1 MIDQIPWDVWLWLR
15 EGRLPPDEVV
25 KRVEQALQLQP
36 GSLSISPEVRKWHR
50 EIPTRSRAFARIRD
64 VGENP
69 SSPFAGA
76 VASLMFDRRML
87 VIPLAAATNLSRSM
101 LTKYLHNGVVPDD
114 LGITLRLEDAF
125 HVPRCTLAQH
135 VPPDARGRRMAEG
148 KLREARIR
156 FGEEFESKTDYPSRG
171 VEWIWRNTAEHAMCI
186 SEVAIELDMWIENVT
201 PWYSGVT
208 LPSKRMARRLELLFR
223 TVGLESLIADER
235 AEGNSARQRWKR
247 QVATRKKNYT
257 ATALKRKYD
266 RGEFTRNGPWSE
278 TRKLGPPAH
287 KGRRMKIRGRV
298 HLVFAGFVAAYEKQQ
313 SYIAFCYR
321 CNIAL
326 FRPNSSRP
334 LSGHHYHGSC
344 RFGNVGNDPKLA
356 ANVRFGRGRWPSGRS
371 IVYVI
376 EHEILEM
383 SHAEIARRHGLLT
396 FGNDE
401 GVRGAGREVV
411 KQAIKQARKYLPDT
425 LLWRDLFYGAGSR
438 SSSGS
443 GVNVH
448 QLLAPFTLG
457 EIVQIAKGRHP
468 LSDSTDDSEVEAY
481 VAPRQPL
488 SPVWEITNFV
498 PTPLAVAVVEKTN
511 RRYLS
516 RRAAATAI
524 GIRRGA
530 LTKILNGRLS
540 YLWGRSLTSLAHHL
554 GRSESEVRELI
565 AQSAPAA

>member
-1 MIDQIPWDVWLWLR
+1 MKTSGRRARGTGSIVQRGTWNFLIGWQGPRDALGKRKKLWEAIRGSRDQAERELRRRIKQVVALEEFRQFVISTDHWRSLFGQRVANVLRGLEMGPEDLAPMIDQIPWDVWLWLR

-376 EHEILEM
+376 EHEI
-383 SHAEIARRHGLLT
+383 
-396 FGNDE
+396 
-401 GVRGAGREVV
+401 
-411 KQAIKQARKYLPDT
+411 
-425 LLWRDLFYGAGSR
+425 
-438 SSSGS
+438 
-443 GVNVH
+443 
-448 QLLAPFTLG
+448 
-457 EIVQIAKGRHP
+457 
-468 LSDSTDDSEVEAY
+468 
-481 VAPRQPL
+481 
-488 SPVWEITNFV
+488 
-498 PTPLAVAVVEKTN
+498 
-511 RRYLS
+511 
-516 RRAAATAI
+516 
-524 GIRRGA
+524 
-530 LTKILNGRLS
+530 
-540 YLWGRSLTSLAHHL
+540 
-554 GRSESEVRELI
+554 
-565 AQSAPAA
+565 